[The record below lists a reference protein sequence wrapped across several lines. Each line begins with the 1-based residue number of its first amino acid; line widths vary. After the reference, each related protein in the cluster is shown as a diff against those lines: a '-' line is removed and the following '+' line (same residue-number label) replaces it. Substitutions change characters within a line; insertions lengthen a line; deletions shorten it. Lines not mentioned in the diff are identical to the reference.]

1 MLQELWA
8 KSTNN
13 QPREFIFFRH
23 YRCQCDPGCLRMTGA
38 TAWRQIHNE
47 EEENTMKRYALFLL
61 GVVAVIMFAPAAFA
75 QGTAGEAVATNWV
88 AITSGFAMA
97 IASAAGGYAQAKAT
111 AAACEGLARNP
122 GAAAAIRFAL
132 ILALVLIESMALYT
146 FAIVFLKVK

>member
-1 MLQELWA
+1 
-8 KSTNN
+8 
-13 QPREFIFFRH
+13 
-23 YRCQCDPGCLRMTGA
+23 
-38 TAWRQIHNE
+38 
-47 EEENTMKRYALFLL
+47 MKRFMWFIMAAAAVTLFS
-61 GVVAVIMFAPAAFA
+61 PAAFA
-75 QGTAGEAVATNWV
+75 AQASTASVTNWV

-122 GAAAAIRFAL
+122 GASAAIRFAL

>member
-1 MLQELWA
+1 
-8 KSTNN
+8 
-13 QPREFIFFRH
+13 
-23 YRCQCDPGCLRMTGA
+23 MTGA
-38 TAWRQIHNE
+38 TSWRQIYN
-47 EEENTMKRYALFLL
+47 EENTMRRYALFLL
-61 GVVAVIMFAPAAFA
+61 GVIAVIAFAPVAFA
-75 QGTAGEAVATNWV
+75 QGTAGEATATNWV

>member
-1 MLQELWA
+1 
-8 KSTNN
+8 
-13 QPREFIFFRH
+13 
-23 YRCQCDPGCLRMTGA
+23 
-38 TAWRQIHNE
+38 
-47 EEENTMKRYALFLL
+47 MKRYVLFLL
-61 GVVAVIMFAPAAFA
+61 AVVAIGLLAPAAFA
-75 QGTAGEAVATNWV
+75 QEAGAGAASATNWI